1 MSELTFKLIFL
12 LVPGLIG
19 TIVFDKLVEH
29 PRWSTFKFIYLSILF
44 GVSSY
49 ITLVPIYNIYDEE
62 LYIWRVFADNSIK
75 TLPYVEVIIASP
87 VSFVLAVIFSY
98 IEKYRWVNRIGKS
111 INASNKHGNQSTF
124 LDFITGSKQKY
135 MYVQI
140 KDFQNKL
147 QYSGFI
153 ERYDDNDNIAEVLLK
168 YVSVYKY
175 SEAKIIENKDLIYQ
189 VDEVYLSM
197 NKENIIIEHLYL
209 KNKSNQKSENK

>member
-44 GVSSY
+44 GIASY
-49 ITLVPIYNIYDEE
+49 AILVFPYSFFCKE
-62 LYIWRVFADNSIK
+62 LYIWKVFADDSIK
-75 TLPYVEVIIASP
+75 TLPYLEVIIASP
-87 VSFVLAVIFSY
+87 VSLVLAVIFSY
-98 IEKYRWVNRIGKS
+98 TEKYRWINRIGKW
-111 INASNKHGNQSTF
+111 IGASNKHGNQSTF
-124 LDFITGSKQKY
+124 LDFITSSKQKY
-135 MYVQI
+135 MYVQV
-140 KDFQNKL
+140 KDFQSKL

-153 ERYDDNDNIAEVLLK
+153 EKYDDKDNIAEVLLK

-175 SEAKIIENKDLIYQ
+175 SEGKIVENKDLVYE